1 MIYYLNSLPAA
12 SGDKVVIADFDFTES
27 LTDKV
32 NGFTSSLNGGA
43 TRDSNGVHIT
53 AASQYLR
60 INSLF
65 GLLSLKLCTFELDIG
80 NMELINSSTH
90 NRFFMF
96 DVSNGFIYRNNGHWN
111 VYAGSSWKTDGE
123 TDPNIF
129 KNSKC
134 IIKMSRDNSFKV
146 YKNNTLV
153 YETTITGNISGS
165 NNFFIGSETQSFYNN
180 IMTGYIMIDFA
191 GLDLT
196 ADTSEAAITKTGL
209 FAAASAAIDTNKPI
223 YITGAVNG
231 LKGAC
236 TPIQAFGNKGTAI
249 TLTVSHYEISITS
262 ADAVTITDLI
272 PAAEEPTKTTRKSS
286 K

>member
-80 NMELINSSTH
+80 NMELMNSSTH

-165 NNFFIGSETQSFYNN
+165 NNFFIGSETQSFYN
-180 IMTGYIMIDFA
+180 
-191 GLDLT
+191 LDIKSL
-196 ADTSEAAITKTGL
+196 K
-209 FAAASAAIDTNKPI
+209 I
-223 YITGAVNG
+223 YIE
-231 LKGAC
+231 
-236 TPIQAFGNKGTAI
+236 
-249 TLTVSHYEISITS
+249 S
-262 ADAVTITDLI
+262 
-272 PAAEEPTKTTRKSS
+272 
-286 K
+286 